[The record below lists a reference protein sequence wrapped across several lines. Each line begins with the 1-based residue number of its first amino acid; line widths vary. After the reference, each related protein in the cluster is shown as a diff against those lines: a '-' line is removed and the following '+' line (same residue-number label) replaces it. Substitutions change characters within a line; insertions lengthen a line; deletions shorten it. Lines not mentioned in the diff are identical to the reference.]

1 MLVSLAPHPAVVTPI
16 GVCRE
21 QLELVT
27 PYYRHGSAD
36 QFSKVLARVAAE
48 PDAYK
53 EAYQAPCNHP
63 ASLFGLRVRWM
74 AQYARAI
81 VYLHNSPRGVRVMCD
96 GDHVSKLLSQFLVTD
111 DLRFVLNDLDALPET
126 GPGRKIKCGHR
137 QFPGG
142 SFVAPEQLWPYV
154 RAAAAQTRRGPR
166 HCLSVLSPVIHT
178 RSPRICLAA
187 TRTCR
192 SPTRRCRDTT
202 RRSTSG
208 GYVHNASVGN
218 PPPLTARWPEGGH
231 IQVHSLTGAA
241 RPAIRA
247 ALPRRCPTCWSA
259 SPATCHPPAAGPCS
273 RCWRRFDVGAK
284 LGSRVSGRPRWRWR
298 PWWTRSPGE
307 AGVASASVSSLAAT
321 KGADN
326 VVSMPA
332 L

>member
-208 GYVHNASVGN
+208 GYVHNASVGS
-218 PPPLTARWPEGGH
+218 PPPLTARWPEGGTH
-231 IQVHSLTGAA
+231 PSALPHRRGPPRNPRRLAAQMPDVLERLAGDLPPSCRGAVQPVLA
-241 RPAIRA
+241 QIRRRCKVRQPRQRPTAMEVA
-247 ALPRRCPTCWSA
+247 ALV
-259 SPATCHPPAAGPCS
+259 
-273 RCWRRFDVGAK
+273 D
-284 LGSRVSGRPRWRWR
+284 
-298 PWWTRSPGE
+298 
-307 AGVASASVSSLAAT
+307 SLARRSWRCECI
-321 KGADN
+321 GLQLSGN
-326 VVSMPA
+326 EGGR
-332 L
+332 